1 MGKILTYLGKI
12 YVPLA
17 IRFHTGLVVSTH
29 NHSFFHIKTLHI
41 SPLNSYKSYLNLNTV
56 NQTIDSIINL
66 LIMGDSTFQINNFNK
81 NYRMEFSTIP
91 LIQN

>member
-12 YVPLA
+12 YEPLA
-17 IRFHTGLVVSTH
+17 IRFQTGLVVSTH
-29 NHSFFHIKTLHI
+29 NHSFFYIKILHI
-41 SPLNSYKSYLNLNTV
+41 SSLNSYKSYLNLNTV

-66 LIMGDSTFQINNFNK
+66 LIIGDSTYQINNFNK

-91 LIQN
+91 LFQN